1 MYMFSRNMDIDFLRR
16 MSTPDLPTL
25 IPQVVP
31 NKEQQIHQQS
41 DLKSLLKKPYV
52 FNMTLCNIFISW
64 DLN

>member
-1 MYMFSRNMDIDFLRR
+1 MMFMFSRNMNVDFLRQ

-31 NKEQQIHQQS
+31 NKEQQLHQQS

-52 FNMTLCNIFISW
+52 FNMTVII
-64 DLN
+64 